1 MHCQP
6 LQGAQGLYLKC
17 HHSTLTLF
25 EVSPFNYIQTYW
37 WYWLLSSPN
46 ICPFQ
51 GGPSLLRPVLQGAVC
66 APMCQVP
73 GLYHI
78 SENQYHYL
86 ECPGSY
92 HILF

>member
-6 LQGAQGLYLKC
+6 PQGAQGLQYMNC
-17 HHSTLTLF
+17 QHSTLSKPIDGIGCYLHQF
-25 EVSPFNYIQTYW
+25 F
-37 WYWLLSSPN
+37 
-46 ICPFQ
+46 CPFQ

-78 SENQYHYL
+78 SENHYHYL

-92 HILF
+92 HTSL